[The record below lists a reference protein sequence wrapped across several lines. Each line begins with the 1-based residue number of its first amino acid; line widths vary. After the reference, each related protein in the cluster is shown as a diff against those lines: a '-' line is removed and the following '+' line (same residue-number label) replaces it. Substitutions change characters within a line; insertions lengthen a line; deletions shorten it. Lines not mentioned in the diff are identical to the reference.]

1 MMFRMMTRCLTA
13 SLLLAATLASQT
25 VKADA
30 LWPLEF
36 ADKVRE
42 HGGKVSFVFGAKR
55 PFPQCHASTIA
66 ETPDG
71 NLVAAWFGG
80 TREKDNDVGIW
91 TSNYDGEKWSDPV
104 EVAKVNETPHWNPV
118 LFKDETGEL
127 HLFFKIGPEI
137 PTWQTYWM
145 QSKDG
150 KIWSEAKELVPG
162 DHGGRGPVKNKAIVL
177 SDGTW
182 LAPASTEPK
191 AWLAFADR
199 STDHGKTWERSA
211 DFAFT
216 PKDDKDKGIIQPTF
230 WESEPGKVHALLR
243 STNGKIMRTDS
254 EDGGK
259 TWAPTYDSGLP
270 NNNSGIDAVRLKDGR
285 VALVYNHVSGNWRA
299 RTPIDLALSEDN
311 GKTWKTVAHLEA
323 DPDLASE
330 FSYPAI
336 IQKESGDVVI
346 TYTYQRERVR
356 CWQVPLAAL

>member
-1 MMFRMMTRCLTA
+1 MMYRMMTRCMTA
-13 SLLLAATLASQT
+13 SLVVAATLVSQS
-25 VKADA
+25 VNADA

-42 HGGKVSFVFGAKR
+42 HGGKVNFVFGAKR

-104 EVAKVNETPHWNPV
+104 EVAKLNETPHWNPV

-150 KIWSEAKELVPG
+150 KTWSEAKELVPG

-199 STDHGKTWERSA
+199 SSDRGKTWERSE
-211 DFAFT
+211 DFGFT

-299 RTPIDLALSEDN
+299 RTPIDLAISEDN